1 MSSPKKISILGSTGS
16 IGQSALKVVSDSLA
30 SSEPVF
36 EIEALV
42 AGSNVDLLVAQ
53 ALEFKPNTAVI
64 ADENLYHKLKDGLT
78 GTDIQCGAGSREVC
92 DVATKPCD
100 RVLAAISGF
109 EGLESTLSAI
119 EAGNSVA
126 LANKESIVCAGSII
140 LDAARKYS
148 VDIVPVDSEHNALFQ
163 VVQDRDS
170 LEKLTITASGGPFF
184 NASDEVISNA
194 TPEQA
199 LAHPVWNMGKKN
211 SIDSATFLNKALEC
225 IEAAY
230 FFDMK
235 PENIEVIVHPQ
246 SIIHGLAHYTDGSVL
261 AGMSS
266 PDMCIPIANALAYPE
281 RVKTNIKRFDLLE
294 MGKLEFFEVDSE
306 RFPAIDLAKS
316 ALSHGKG
323 AELVLNCADE
333 LAIEKFFQR
342 SCNFLDIAK
351 IVSDTLD
358 WFIGTSSFSSQPK
371 NLDDLTELYRTAY
384 RKAQDISNDY
394 ARA

>member
-16 IGQSALKVVSDSLA
+16 IGKSALKVAKDSLA
-30 SSEPVF
+30 SSKPVF

-42 AGSNVDLLVAQ
+42 AGSNVDLLIAQ
-53 ALEFKPNTAVI
+53 ALEFKPNIAVI
-64 ADENLYHKLKDGLT
+64 ADENLYHQLKDGLT
-78 GTDIQCGAGSREVC
+78 GTDIECGAGSRQVSE
-92 DVATKPCD
+92 VATRPCD

-109 EGLESTLSAI
+109 EGLESTVRAI

-126 LANKESIVCAGSII
+126 LANKESIVCAGQLI
-140 LDAARKYS
+140 LDTARKNS

-163 VVQDRDS
+163 VIQDRES
-170 LEKLTITASGGPFF
+170 IEKLTITASGGPFF
-184 NASDEVISNA
+184 KASDEVLSNA

-199 LAHPVWNMGKKN
+199 LAHPVWNMGRKN

-230 FFDMK
+230 LFDTK
-235 PENIEVIVHPQ
+235 PENIDVIVHPQ
-246 SIIHGLAHYTDGSVL
+246 SIIHGLAHYKDGSVL

-266 PDMCIPIANALAYPE
+266 PDMCIPIANALAYPD
-281 RVKTNIKRFDLLE
+281 RVMTNIKRFNLLE
-294 MGKLEFFEVDSE
+294 IGKLEFFEVDSK

-333 LAIEKFFQR
+333 LAIEKFFQK

-358 WFIGTSSFSSQPK
+358 WFIGTSAFSSQPK
-371 NLDDLTELYRTAY
+371 NLDDLSDLYRTAY